1 MRNQSHAELTSQFVV
16 ELPDRELLDAVFV
29 ISGSIDIGLLQNLL
43 NDSFNNWS
51 ISVLDDNNVQVN
63 VYDNLTD
70 TQVSAFCNET
80 VSVMSVECGG
90 SLT

>member
-1 MRNQSHAELTSQFVV
+1 MRSLSRAEIESQVV
-16 ELPDRELLDAVFV
+16 LELPSRELMDAVFL

-43 NDSFNNWS
+43 HDSFNNWS
-51 ISVLDDNNVQVN
+51 ISVLDDNQVQVN
-63 VYDNLTD
+63 VHDNLTD

-80 VSVMSVECGG
+80 VSVMSVQCGG